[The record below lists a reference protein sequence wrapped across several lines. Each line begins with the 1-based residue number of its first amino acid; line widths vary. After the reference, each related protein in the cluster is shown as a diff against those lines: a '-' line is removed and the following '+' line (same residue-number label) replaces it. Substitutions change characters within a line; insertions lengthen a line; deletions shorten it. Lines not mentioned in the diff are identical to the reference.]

1 MKGFGRRP
9 GLGWLLVMAL
19 GLSAI
24 CMAHQLP
31 ALLHGTWP
39 LAHPTESPGLAQPT
53 GPTAGLPEVSI
64 TATPTWTLSATPMTT
79 RFPARG
85 VGPVTVTIIYDN
97 NAFDARLQAAW
108 GFACLVEVGGRTVLF
123 DTGGDGATLMANLAA
138 LGIDPGQVEAVVL
151 SHMHG
156 DHTGGLDAL
165 LASNDHLVVY
175 VPASFAMEISRL
187 VGGRAGVVEVSGPME
202 IVEGV
207 HTTGEM
213 GTAVVEQSLIVE
225 TDRGL
230 VVVTGCAH
238 PGIVEIVRRATA
250 QGEVDLVIGGF
261 HLSDRSRSDVQV
273 VIEELLALGV
283 RRIAPCHCT
292 GAEATAEFEAAFGA
306 GFVPCGVGTVIAIG
320 Q

>member
-9 GLGWLLVMAL
+9 GLGWLLVVAL
-19 GLSAI
+19 GLSAT
-24 CMAHQLP
+24 CVAHQLP

-39 LAHPTESPGLAQPT
+39 LYRPTGSPGPAQPT

-138 LGIDPGQVEAVVL
+138 LGIDPGHVEAVVL

-202 IVEGV
+202 IIEGV

-213 GTAVVEQSLIVE
+213 GTSVVEQSLIVE
-225 TDRGL
+225 TARGL

-238 PGIVEIVRRATA
+238 PGIVEIVRRAAA
-250 QGEVDLVIGGF
+250 QGEIDLVIGGF
-261 HLSDRSRSDVQV
+261 HLRDRSRGDVQV
-273 VIEELLALGV
+273 VIEDLLALGV
-283 RRIAPCHCT
+283 RRVAPCHCT
-292 GAEATAEFEAAFGA
+292 GAEATVEFEAAFGS
-306 GFVPCGVGTVIAIG
+306 GLVPCGVGSVITIEP
-320 Q
+320 